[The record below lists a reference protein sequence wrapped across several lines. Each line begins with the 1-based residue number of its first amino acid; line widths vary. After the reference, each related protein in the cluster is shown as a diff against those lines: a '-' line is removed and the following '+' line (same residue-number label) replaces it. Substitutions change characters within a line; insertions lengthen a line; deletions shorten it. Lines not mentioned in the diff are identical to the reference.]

1 MSTCHIDLLVSESVY
16 ANRSDFIRTAV
27 RNQIARHGDV
37 TRQSV
42 ARKGVELGLRRYDR
56 AELEAARAS
65 GIRLDIRVLGLA
77 SIAPDVTPELAR
89 DAIASIEVMGSLQ
102 ATPAVKAALADRL
115 R

>member
-1 MSTCHIDLLVSESVY
+1 M
-16 ANRSDFIRTAV
+16 

-42 ARKGVELGLRRYDR
+42 ARKGVELGLRRYTGPNSR
-56 AELEAARAS
+56 RPAPAASAS
-65 GIRLDIRVLGLA
+65 TSA
-77 SIAPDVTPELAR
+77 SSGSPASRPTSRPELAR

-115 R
+115 L